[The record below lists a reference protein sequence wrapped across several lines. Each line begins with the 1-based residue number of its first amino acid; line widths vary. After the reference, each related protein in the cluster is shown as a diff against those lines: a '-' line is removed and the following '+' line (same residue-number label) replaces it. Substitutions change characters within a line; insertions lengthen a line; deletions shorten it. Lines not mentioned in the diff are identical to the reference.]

1 MKNPQKRITQLI
13 AAALGTCA
21 LAYSALALDVGVA
34 WVGKSGMSNRVEEGM
49 TNKLM
54 QIGPDIKLEV
64 RKELATMDDLKA
76 AIADFEKSKK
86 AMVIIRSSGV
96 EYLTKNPT
104 KIPTFVGG
112 AHDLRALGAV
122 KNLQAPE
129 GNITGVTYALPV
141 DTQFE
146 TFMAVLPK
154 MKSVILLTEKGH
166 PSGKI
171 DIDNTDAAT
180 KKVGLSFKSI
190 EISSTDEAIAAVKNN
205 IGKTDAFIIGNQA
218 KVFDIGKA
226 IVQAAGNTPVLSY
239 AEKPISE
246 GAIGGFV
253 PDDRKLGGMLAESIV
268 DVMINKKPI
277 SAVPVKVDPKPIFYV
292 NGKSAERLKVEI
304 PFEILQAA
312 KVVE

>member
-277 SAVPVKVDPKPIFYV
+277 STVPVKVDPKPIFYV